1 MTERAIFRNIQHVPK
16 VWGVTYSRLF
26 AALGGGLLLTTVG
39 FALSGGSSAFGKIAI
54 IGLGIVITLSF
65 YGICFWMERNDAL
78 DRDLPFLKNTLNV
91 QSMSQQTIQIQGDK
105 CASVN

>member
-39 FALSGGSSAFGKIAI
+39 FALSGGSSAFGKIAV
-54 IGLGIVITLSF
+54 IGLGVVITCSF
-65 YGICFWMERNDAL
+65 YGICFWMERNDTL

-91 QSMSQQTIQIQGDK
+91 QSMSQQTIQIQGVIN
-105 CASVN
+105 ALQ